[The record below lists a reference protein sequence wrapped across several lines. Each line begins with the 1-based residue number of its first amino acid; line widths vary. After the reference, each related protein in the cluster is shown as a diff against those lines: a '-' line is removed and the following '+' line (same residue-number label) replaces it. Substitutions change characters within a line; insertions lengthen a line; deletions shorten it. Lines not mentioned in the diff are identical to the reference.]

1 MGNTANKVSLNR
13 VIGNVIGNLGLK
25 VTNNIKDDFARWA
38 CEGEN
43 KIGSTS
49 SYKHDECELTIR
61 NRKAS
66 LPPNFAYL
74 EAIKHGNKII
84 NVTERSFRLFNKG
97 FKGGDNPPPSNFI
110 GGQKVTN
117 VPGVPLVIQVN
128 FGGAFLAGDI
138 ITLTV
143 TANNCGSVN
152 SNTFNYIVQP
162 GDSLT
167 MIAATLN
174 SQINAIGNIGYTA
187 TPGNDM
193 LFITGDDPVIS
204 FQVALFTDSV
214 GGSLT
219 QLVYQ
224 KRVPPKKNT
233 VDLNNTNT
241 NPILQSKNLA
251 NANVAELN
259 TGLQSNGGSGTFGN
273 NLNSLNSAGYY
284 YGDNFASIFSIDN
297 GCINFNALD
306 GTKIGISYM
315 GIDLDKDGW
324 PLISETHE
332 DAITAYIMFMHLSVR
347 FYSGKIPQYV
357 HQTAERRWY
366 DLCGQARGD
375 DELPNSEELKYLA
388 NQWMQLVPLPSMEN
402 F

>member
-1 MGNTANKVSLNR
+1 MGNTANKISLNR
-13 VIGNVIGNLGLK
+13 VIGNVVGNLGLND
-25 VTNNIKDDFARWA
+25 VSDVYDDMARWA

-49 SYKHDECELTIR
+49 SYRHFECELTIR

-66 LPPNFAYL
+66 LPPNFMYL
-74 EAIKHGNKII
+74 EAIKNGAKIM
-84 NVTERSFRLFNKG
+84 NLTERSFRLFNKG
-97 FKGGDNPPPSNFI
+97 VNFSKLPPSNFI

-117 VPGVPLVIQVN
+117 VPGVPLVIQVDLIGSFMIGN
-128 FGGAFLAGDI
+128 V

-143 TANNCGSVN
+143 TANNCGSVV
-152 SNTFNYIVQP
+152 SNTFNYIVQA

-167 MIAATLN
+167 NIALELAN
-174 SQINAIGNIGYTA
+174 QINAIGNIGYTA
-187 TPGNDM
+187 SGGNDM
-193 LFITGDDPVIS
+193 LFITGDSPIIS

-214 GGSLT
+214 AGSLT
-219 QLVYQ
+219 QMVYQ
-224 KRVPPKKNT
+224 KRVPPKQNT
-233 VDLNNTNT
+233 VDVSNTNT

-251 NANVAELN
+251 NGAVAELN
-259 TGLQSNGGSGTFGN
+259 TGLQSDGGGGTYG
-273 NLNSLNSAGYY
+273 NSLNSNGYF
-284 YGDNFASIFSIDN
+284 YGDNYASVFSIDN

-306 GTKIGISYM
+306 DTKIGISYM
-315 GIDLDKDGW
+315 GVDLDEKGY

-332 DAITAYIMFMHLSVR
+332 DAVTAYIMFMYLSVR

-375 DELPNSEELKYLA
+375 DELPNNEELKYLA
-388 NQWMQLVPLPSMEN
+388 NIWMQMMPLPSLEN